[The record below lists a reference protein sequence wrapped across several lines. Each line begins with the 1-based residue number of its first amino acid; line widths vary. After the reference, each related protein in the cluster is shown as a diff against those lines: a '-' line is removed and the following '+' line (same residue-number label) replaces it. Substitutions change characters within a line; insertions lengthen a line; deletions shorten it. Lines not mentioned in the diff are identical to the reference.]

1 MKKILAV
8 LFLAMA
14 PMSVFAAGATIIS
27 YEGSQK
33 PDDDEFLYEN
43 ATQYNMAKNGY
54 ETTGHKNSGSGYA
67 YECDAY
73 NSGGYT
79 TGQSVTMPVGHVFKG
94 QIINHKASYIC
105 KTELVFRGGKGGNDR
120 WEELQD
126 GVCKTNSFGDVPVG
140 QHLMKDGAVRVLTK
154 IECSGIE
161 LTDQNGVEFEGVCRE
176 GPKFVCKATKCIEG
190 MVVNNGKCSVAGIAS
205 SDTSNGGAGTSQSD
219 CVAAAARG
227 EPANWNGTACNCG
240 DKHVW
245 DAVNK
250 KCVAKGVVQ
259 SGALQKCLNS
269 RSSAEGKACC
279 YMPSSVATWNGTNCT
294 CVDATKTFNAS
305 SRSCVGA
312 MGSKNNNNQFVY
324 TCAESD
330 LNMLYAWLE
339 QYATNAEIQNKINAI
354 LEFCTNDSN
363 RDSIKFNSLM
373 AQLRAL
379 ISAQN
384 QQAQNAAVVQLSVQQ
399 TTARNKISGII
410 SKLDSMQDDFKVT
423 VWKDAEGNFNTA
435 RLASDSIAAVVLGT
449 TGGLVTSHV
458 VKKNQ
463 VEKGFDALQC
473 TVGGQAVAGWGDE
486 FRVGIQ

>member
-1 MKKILAV
+1 
-8 LFLAMA
+8 
-14 PMSVFAAGATIIS
+14 
-27 YEGSQK
+27 
-33 PDDDEFLYEN
+33 
-43 ATQYNMAKNGY
+43 
-54 ETTGHKNSGSGYA
+54 
-67 YECDAY
+67 
-73 NSGGYT
+73 
-79 TGQSVTMPVGHVFKG
+79 
-94 QIINHKASYIC
+94 
-105 KTELVFRGGKGGNDR
+105 
-120 WEELQD
+120 
-126 GVCKTNSFGDVPVG
+126 
-140 QHLMKDGAVRVLTK
+140 
-154 IECSGIE
+154 
-161 LTDQNGVEFEGVCRE
+161 
-176 GPKFVCKATKCIEG
+176 
-190 MVVNNGKCSVAGIAS
+190 
-205 SDTSNGGAGTSQSD
+205 
-219 CVAAAARG
+219 
-227 EPANWNGTACNCG
+227 
-240 DKHVW
+240 
-245 DAVNK
+245 
-250 KCVAKGVVQ
+250 
-259 SGALQKCLNS
+259 
-269 RSSAEGKACC
+269 
-279 YMPSSVATWNGTNCT
+279 MPSSVATWNGTNCT

-449 TGGLVTSHV
+449 TGGLVASHV

-463 VEKGFDALQC
+463 VKKGFDALQC